1 MQFDMNRTWSQ
12 AIALVKGNFQLLA
25 IIAGVFLL
33 LPSVLMYLLFPDL
46 LVLMSADADPEAL
59 VARMEAMVPQLM
71 GYGTLGMLVQMVGYM
86 AMIALMGTDRPTVGE
101 AILRGIKALPTL
113 LGAAIVFACGYIV
126 AALVVGLLLGLVVG
140 ALSTVSEAAG
150 TATAGILT
158 FGLFAAILYVMVRFC
173 LTLPVI
179 VLDGIGNPLK
189 ALARSWRLTGPRA
202 WAIVGF
208 FAMLFIAYM
217 VLVMVLFIV
226 IGGLGLVSGAQLGG
240 GSVLVLGL
248 LTGIVGAFV
257 SMLLSGIL
265 VSIHQQLAVG
275 AAPTDAEFNA

>member
-46 LVLMSADADPEAL
+46 LALMSADADPEAL

-71 GYGTLGMLVQMVGYM
+71 GYGIVGMLVQMVGYM

-101 AILRGIKALPTL
+101 AIQRGVKALPTL
-113 LGAAIVFACGYIV
+113 LGAAIVFACGYFV
-126 AALVVGLLLGLVVG
+126 AALVIGLLLGLVVG
-140 ALSTVSEAAG
+140 ALSAVSEAAG

-173 LTLPVI
+173 LTLPAI
-179 VLDGIGNPLK
+179 VLEGIGNPLK
-189 ALARSWRLTGPRA
+189 ALARSWRLTGLRA

-240 GSVLVLGL
+240 GSALALGL
-248 LTGIVGAFV
+248 FAGIVGAFV

-265 VSIHQQLAVG
+265 VSIHQQLAG
-275 AAPTDAEFNA
+275 AAAPPDAEFNA